1 MRILF
6 RVQILGKS
14 AKITME
20 TAKNK
25 ISGKA
30 KIKELIGQDLVAA
43 MRAKD
48 KIKSLVLR
56 TLNAAIKNA
65 EIAKRSKLSRSNEAV
80 QDLAQASALND
91 DEIIGVIG
99 SQIKQRRDSI
109 AEFEKGNRGDLVEK
123 EKAEMQILMAYM
135 PVQMGEEEIKKIAAD
150 AIGKTGAG
158 SVKEMGKVMALVMGR
173 TKGKADGAAVS
184 RIVKELL
191 TK

>member
-1 MRILF
+1 
-6 RVQILGKS
+6 
-14 AKITME
+14 ME
-20 TAKNK
+20 TAKNN

-30 KIKELIGQDLVAA
+30 KIKELISQDLVAA

-65 EIAKRSKLSRSNEAV
+65 EIVKRSKLSKSGEMV
-80 QDLAQASALND
+80 QDLVSASALND

-123 EKAEMQILMAYM
+123 EKAEMQVLMEYM
-135 PVQMGEEEIKKIAAD
+135 PSQMSEEEIKKLAEAAISKVG
-150 AIGKTGAG
+150 AKTA
-158 SVKEMGKVMALVMGR
+158 KEMGRVMAELMKDV
-173 TKGKADGAAVS
+173 KGKADGSLVS
-184 RIVKELL
+184 KVVKELL
-191 TK
+191 SR